1 MASDKE
7 VILEVQGAVLSPA
20 QATVRRE
27 KHASRACSVSWNLCG
42 VLFAVSLCF
51 AASLCFALN
60 TMHRNAEEAYDIR
73 HTLREI
79 SGNAKTAIHLSGD
92 YNSEVSN
99 TSVEWRDNEDHSFAE
114 GGLQLK
120 DNQIHIPRN
129 GLYFVY
135 SQATYHV
142 SCTTDPDHPSDHDV
156 VHLSHEVSC
165 WSGSYDSWKPLL
177 STVRSVCERAPAQSD
192 DSGESWFT
200 AVYLGAVFRLQA
212 GDRLCTRMDTERL
225 PEIEG
230 ENGKTFFGAFSL

>member
-27 KHASRACSVSWNLCG
+27 KHASPACSVSWNLCG
-42 VLFAVSLCF
+42 VLLAVSLCF

-60 TMHRNAEEAYDIR
+60 TTHRNAEEAY
-73 HTLREI
+73 
-79 SGNAKTAIHLSGD
+79 GD

-142 SCTTDPDHPSDHDV
+142 SCTTDPDHPYDHDV